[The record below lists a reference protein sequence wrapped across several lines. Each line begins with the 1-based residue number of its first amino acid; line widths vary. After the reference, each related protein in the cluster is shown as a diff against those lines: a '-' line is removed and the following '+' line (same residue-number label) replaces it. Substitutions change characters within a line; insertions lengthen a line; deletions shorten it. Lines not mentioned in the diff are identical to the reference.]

1 MDKYLEGLVRKG
13 ETEGAQAEEPVT
25 EEVVEVAEEAAP
37 AEEAAEP
44 VVEEAPAPEPAKK
57 ADVKIKAE
65 KPAPAPKPVANA
77 DETVTVTNIKIFNTP
92 DVKGAF
98 KMFSGNVI
106 VKGNVGDLKM
116 IEYVKPGFGLVVG
129 YTSDLK

>member
-13 ETEGAQAEEPVT
+13 ETKGTQAEEPVT
-25 EEVVEVAEEAAP
+25 EEVVEAAEEAAP
-37 AEEAAEP
+37 AEELA
-44 VVEEAPAPEPAKK
+44 VEEAPAPEPAKK

-77 DETVTVTNIKIFNTP
+77 DEPVAVTNIKIFNTP

-98 KMFSGNVI
+98 KIFSGNVI

>member
-1 MDKYLEGLVRKG
+1 MDKYLEGLVKKG
-13 ETEGAQAEEPVT
+13 ETAEAQAEELVT

-37 AEEAAEP
+37 TEETVEP

-65 KPAPAPKPVANA
+65 KSAPASKPVANA
-77 DETVTVTNIKIFNTP
+77 DEPVAVTNIKIFNTP

>member
-13 ETEGAQAEEPVT
+13 ETKGTQAEEPVT
-25 EEVVEVAEEAAP
+25 EEVVEEAEEAVP
-37 AEEAAEP
+37 AEEPAEP

-65 KPAPAPKPVANA
+65 KPAPAPKPVTNA
-77 DETVTVTNIKIFNTP
+77 DETVAVIDIKIFNTP
-92 DVKGAF
+92 DIKGAF

>member
-13 ETEGAQAEEPVT
+13 ETEEAQAEEPVT
-25 EEVVEVAEEAAP
+25 EEVVEVAEEAP

-44 VVEEAPAPEPAKK
+44 VVEEAPAPESAAKK
-57 ADVKIKAE
+57 TDVKIKAE

-77 DETVTVTNIKIFNTP
+77 DETVAVIDIKIFNTP